1 MTNSTASPITTEA
14 LKPQVRRSGR
24 MVLHTEV
31 VTVALV
37 VSRFAGQRGFAGCA
51 CNSRN
56 KEMPPICPFSVG
68 YHPLLSDSADD
79 GVHCLA
85 ARLAARSAL
94 AQLHS

>member
-1 MTNSTASPITTEA
+1 M
-14 LKPQVRRSGR
+14 LG
-24 MVLHTEV
+24 MCVLSCVNTIR
-31 VTVALV
+31 
-37 VSRFAGQRGFAGCA
+37 VSELGPERLGLGRFAGQRGFAGCA

-79 GVHCLA
+79 GVDCLA
-85 ARLAARSAL
+85 ARPAARSAL